1 MPIDD
6 ERLAKLSAELRRG
19 VLILAVL
26 AALQERHYGYS
37 LRKRLAAR
45 HIDIDEG
52 TLYPLLRRLEE
63 QGLLQSE
70 WEESEARKRR
80 LYQISTDGQQALAQ
94 MKTDWEAINTAI
106 ASLFI
111 TEQPLEE

>member
-37 LRKRLAAR
+37 LRKRLAAGEPN
-45 HIDIDEG
+45 I
-52 TLYPLLRRLEE
+52 
-63 QGLLQSE
+63 
-70 WEESEARKRR
+70 K
-80 LYQISTDGQQALAQ
+80 
-94 MKTDWEAINTAI
+94 
-106 ASLFI
+106 
-111 TEQPLEE
+111 